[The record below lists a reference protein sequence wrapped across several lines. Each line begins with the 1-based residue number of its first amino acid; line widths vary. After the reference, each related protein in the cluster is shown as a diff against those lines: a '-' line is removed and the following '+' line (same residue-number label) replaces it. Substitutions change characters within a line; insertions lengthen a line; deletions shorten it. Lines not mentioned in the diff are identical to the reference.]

1 MLMKKSFKATI
12 EKLQERINKKA
23 ERIKEENSS
32 RMALKK
38 KLDTVRTSYY
48 KSWMDELLKSMLACP
63 NEELDI
69 DAVSP
74 ADVLAFMK
82 GKTPHEAVEAENVE
96 NAEAA
101 PKEPDKE
108 KEEKEEKK
116 EDTQQEVKEE
126 KKEEEEK
133 KTDNSNPANAEE
145 KQKAQDNRWTPPQTF

>member
-108 KEEKEEKK
+108 KEEK
-116 EDTQQEVKEE
+116 
-126 KKEEEEK
+126 

>member
-1 MLMKKSFKATI
+1 MKKSFKATI

-38 KLDTVRTSYY
+38 KLDIVRTSYY

-82 GKTPHEAVEAENVE
+82 GKMPHEAVEAENVE

-101 PKEPDKE
+101 PKEPDK
-108 KEEKEEKK
+108 EKEEKK